1 MRLDAAEVQELMD
14 SDDVLNVEED
24 QLVHLSPTHPS
35 SQEEIDAS
43 IGENPAEVPYGIQM
57 CWMVPR
63 KWSRRD

>member
-1 MRLDAAEVQELMD
+1 MDAAEVQELMD

-24 QLVHLSPTHPS
+24 QPVHLSPTHPS

-57 CWMVPR
+57 C
-63 KWSRRD
+63 